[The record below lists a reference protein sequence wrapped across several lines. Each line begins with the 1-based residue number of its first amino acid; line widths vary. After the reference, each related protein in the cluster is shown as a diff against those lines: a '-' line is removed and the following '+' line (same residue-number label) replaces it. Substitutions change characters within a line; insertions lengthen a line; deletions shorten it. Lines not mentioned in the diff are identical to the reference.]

1 MRYYLAIDIGASS
14 GRHIVAH
21 LENGKMITEEIYR
34 FQNGPEELTAYDGKP
49 HLMWTH
55 ERLFGEILNGLKKAK
70 ELGKVPYSIGID
82 TWGVD
87 YALLDE
93 NDEAIGGT
101 YCYRDSRTEA
111 TIPEVHAVLPF
122 AELYAK
128 TGIQFATFNT
138 VYQLLDDLKTGRMAK
153 AKSFLMLPDYFHF
166 RLTGVKKQDYTNATT
181 TGMVN
186 SITHKWDEEIIEKLG
201 FKKELF
207 GELTQPGSEVGELS
221 DEIAAI
227 VGYKAKVVLPATHD
241 TASAVLAAP
250 LSAQTP
256 YISSGTWSLLGIEQN
271 KAHTSEAAREAG
283 YSNEGSV
290 NGQFRLQINI
300 MGLWM
305 IQQVRHEVG
314 DKYNFV
320 QIAEMAKANPIP
332 DEFNVNDQKFFAPD
346 SMIDAINETVGRELT
361 FGEMAYA
368 IYHNLARYY
377 DLALKELE
385 AVTGEKYETLNI
397 IGGGSQNKLLNAMT
411 KEYTGKKI
419 ITGPAEGTAIGN
431 LMMQMVGCGDI
442 KDIQEGRQII
452 KNSFDINE
460 L

>member
-34 FQNGPEELTAYDGKP
+34 FQNGPETLTGCDGEK

-55 ERLFGEILNGLKKAK
+55 ERLFTEILNGLKKAK
-70 ELGKVPYSIGID
+70 ELGKTPYSVGID

-93 NDEAIGGT
+93 NDEAIGGI

-111 TIPEVHAVLPF
+111 TIPEVHKTIEFERLF
-122 AELYAK
+122 AK
-128 TGIQFATFNT
+128 TGIAFASFNT
-138 VYQLLDDLKTGRMAK
+138 IYQLLDDVKTGRMAK

-166 RLTGVKKQDYTNATT
+166 RLTGVKKQEYCNATT

-186 SITHKWDEEIIEKLG
+186 AETHTWDEKILEKLG
-201 FKKELF
+201 YKKELF
-207 GELTQPGSEVGELS
+207 GELAEPGTVVGEFS
-221 DEIAAI
+221 DEVAAI

-250 LSAQTP
+250 LEAQTP
-256 YISSGTWSLLGIEQN
+256 YISSGTWSLLGVEQN
-271 KAHTSEAAREAG
+271 KAQTSKSALDAG
-283 YSNEGSV
+283 YSNEGSIRRQV
-290 NGQFRLQINI
+290 RLQINI

-305 IQQVRHEVG
+305 IQQVRHEID
-314 DKYNFV
+314 DKYSF
-320 QIAEMAKANPIP
+320 AELVELAKANPVDYRI
-332 DEFNVNDQKFFAPD
+332 DVNDQRFLAPENMTKEIY
-346 SMIDAINETVGRELT
+346 SAVGKELT
-361 FGEMAYA
+361 IGETAFV
-368 IYHNLARYY
+368 IYDNLARYY
-377 DLALKELE
+377 DVALKALE
-385 AVTGEKYETLNI
+385 NVTGETYDTLNI
-397 IGGGSQNKLLNAMT
+397 IGGGSKNGFLNELTA
-411 KEYTGKKI
+411 KYTGKKI

-442 KDIQEGRQII
+442 ADVKEGRKII
-452 KNSFDINE
+452 KNSFDIEE